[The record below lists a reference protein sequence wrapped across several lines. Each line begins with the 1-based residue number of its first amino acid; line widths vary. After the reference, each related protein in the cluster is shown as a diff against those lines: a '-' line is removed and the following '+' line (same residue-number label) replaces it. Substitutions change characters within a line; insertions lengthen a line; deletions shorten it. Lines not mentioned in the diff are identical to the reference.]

1 MNNPFFTRNPGKFQ
15 EWDRTIIKAPV
26 DPLVKVLHSSLIIL
40 RFGTSCQEKIQQ
52 YVWKP
57 KAWHDRSR
65 CPKWVWLFKTC
76 SLWLGTSPRHEICK
90 SANVYRNIMWYKGDN
105 ESRDYGNKPMASS
118 KRIYLWN
125 SLQHTAVCLQHTT
138 SFHENQKIQPRCWQ

>member
-15 EWDRTIIKAPV
+15 EGDRTIIKAPV

-57 KAWHDRSR
+57 NEAWHDRSR
-65 CPKWVWLFKTC
+65 CPKWV
-76 SLWLGTSPRHEICK
+76 
-90 SANVYRNIMWYKGDN
+90 
-105 ESRDYGNKPMASS
+105 
-118 KRIYLWN
+118 
-125 SLQHTAVCLQHTT
+125 
-138 SFHENQKIQPRCWQ
+138 